1 MELKENKLSLKQSLQ
16 KLDNVGEM
24 EKEIKEAMDKAI

>member
-1 MELKENKLSLKQSLQ
+1 LQ

-24 EKEIKEAMDKAI
+24 EKEIKEAMDKAIQDKI

>member
-1 MELKENKLSLKQSLQ
+1 MYLQLAIEKDMALNLQ

-24 EKEIKEAMDKAI
+24 ATGTYFEIFI